1 MKQLTPEV
9 KHSILTHY
17 TSPLNRDALPTILSL
32 HDVSATRQSVEYWR
46 KQWNG
51 TIDSL
56 RHKEGAGRPRVLSEA
71 QVRRHIAAPIRNS
84 NRTGRPIHYTQLLPS
99 VQAATH
105 TNVSLQTIQRYGK
118 QDCNAKNIRGRK
130 RTVDESKY
138 IHTSKMC

>member
-17 TSPLNRDALPTILSL
+17 TSPLNRDTLPAILSL
-32 HDVSATRQSVEYWR
+32 HDVKASRRAVEKWR
-46 KQWNG
+46 LQWNG
-51 TIDSL
+51 SVASL
-56 RHKEGAGRPRVLSEA
+56 QHNKGAGRPRVLSEA

-84 NRTGRPIHYTQLLPS
+84 NRAGRPIHYTQLLPS

-105 TNVSLQTIQRYGK
+105 TNVSLQTVQRYGK

-138 IHTSKMC
+138 IHASKMC